1 MKVGLTRLRETFRH
15 LRPVRLN
22 GLELDWSLNDD
33 ELLSTL
39 VRHESSPLLFGA
51 FSPERVMDDLEESGI
66 LASIRQRG
74 YTDFHPDASSH
85 VHFEDRFL
93 LWGVHPRAEQ
103 PQMLMDIRTH
113 RGQLEGCCPDSDQH
127 YAMKA
132 LVWDWISLQDPMATF
147 SRPSLPGQE
156 CPGLGVF
163 RQATELMLRYVR
175 EMKLDALVAVPEYF
189 HNAFL
194 YSRAFR
200 FFEAERQGEFEALV
214 RDLMQL
220 GLAEASRALDE
231 GRVRQNGQPFAWRPA
246 EMVLPLAKG
255 VENHFQSVRYQAR
268 VAEVRTQRS
277 YTHLPSRACDQ
288 PS

>member
-1 MKVGLTRLRETFRH
+1 MKVGLSRLRETFRH

-22 GLELDWSLNDD
+22 QLELDWSLNDD

-51 FSPERVMDDLEESGI
+51 FNPERVMEDLQESGI
-66 LASIRQRG
+66 LDSIRQRG
-74 YTDFHPDASSH
+74 YTDFYPDATSH

-113 RGQLEGCCPDSDQH
+113 RGQLEGSCPDSLRQ
-127 YAMKA
+127 YSLNA
-132 LVWDWISLQDPMATF
+132 LVWDWISLQDPMASF
-147 SRPSLPGQE
+147 SRPPLPGQE

-163 RQATELMLRYVR
+163 RQATALMLRYVR

-214 RDLMQL
+214 RDLMPL

-231 GRVRQNGQPFAWRPA
+231 GRVRQGDEPFGWRPG
-246 EMVLPLAKG
+246 EMVLPLGKST
-255 VENHFQSVRYQAR
+255 EEHFQSVRYQAR
-268 VAEVRTQRS
+268 VAEVRTQRN
-277 YTHLPSRACDQ
+277 YTHLPSKAVDHI
-288 PS
+288 S